1 MLKISLK
8 TCFLGLKKSHD
19 QTLISCKGALCACN
33 DSNNKNK
40 FLYLIHYTV
49 YSSVARPWIFRRKKK
64 MFIFVYC
71 SLWCFS
77 FNWVHCSLYCF
88 SLIFW
93 ALFTLLFFIQ
103 LGALFTLL
111 FFIISLRIV
120 HFAVLHLTVCIFH
133 FVVFKNFVHYSLCFF
148 SLKCSFQLIALW
160 PREKKSITSSKYN
173 LKTFY
178 CTWLKWVQCWLMI

>member
-33 DSNNKNK
+33 DNNNKNK
-40 FLYLIHYTV
+40 FLYFNTL

-64 MFIFVYC
+64 NFHLCI
-71 SLWCFS
+71 
-77 FNWVHCSLYCF
+77 
-88 SLIFW
+88 
-93 ALFTLLFFIQ
+93 LFTLMFFIQ

-111 FFIISLRIV
+111 FFINFLRIV

-133 FVVFKNFVHYSLCFF
+133 FVVFKNFVHCSLCSF

-160 PREKKSITSSKYN
+160 PIEKKSITSSKYN
-173 LKTFY
+173 LITFY
-178 CTWLKWVQCWLMI
+178 CTWLKWVQC

>member
-33 DSNNKNK
+33 DNNNKNK

-49 YSSVARPWIFRRKKK
+49 LQHGRGFFVVKKK
-64 MFIFVYC
+64 
-71 SLWCFS
+71 
-77 FNWVHCSLYCF
+77 NVHLCK
-88 SLIFW
+88 
-93 ALFTLLFFIQ
+93 LFTLMFFIQ
-103 LGALFTLL
+103 LGALFTFL
-111 FFIISLRIV
+111 FFINFLCIV
-120 HFAVLHLTVCIFH
+120 HFAVFHSTVCIFH
-133 FVVFKNFVHYSLCFF
+133 FVVFKNFVHCSLCSF

-178 CTWLKWVQCWLMI
+178 CTWLKWVQC